1 MLEKTFA
8 LLNDIPAGTYVPEEK
23 KCYDDAEIEQLSQA
37 LKRLVWAPS
46 QIRKKLQ
53 QAGVTITPCNFYSE
67 IPSIEEIERSF
78 EAPGQ
83 TFDLIFDDS
92 RVKEVL
98 AELHRF
104 SHEFD
109 PPREASGGGA
119 YSWEGN
125 PFSFSDA
132 MAYYCMIR
140 HHRPATIIEVG
151 AGWSTLVAD
160 LALKA
165 NGAGEIICIEPFPP
179 EFLRGIGSVKRL
191 IERPVQEIPPVFFN
205 DSLRDG
211 DFLFIDSTHT
221 VKHGSDCLH
230 LYLSVLPRLS
240 RSVFIHA
247 HDIRLPA
254 TFPLN
259 ELRDKHVYWTEQYL
273 LMAYLIDNSRT
284 IVEYGSTYHFLRNR
298 QQLNAFMHGRFPAG
312 GGSLWFSQKGAAGV

>member
-8 LLNDIPAGTYVPEEK
+8 LLNDIPAGTYVPEEN
-23 KCYDDAEIEQLSQA
+23 KCYDDAEIEQLSQI

-53 QAGVTITPCNFYSE
+53 QAGVTIIPCNFYSE
-67 IPSIEEIERSF
+67 IPSIEDIERSF
-78 EAPGQ
+78 DAPAQ
-83 TFDLIFDDS
+83 SFDLIFVDS
-92 RVKEVL
+92 RMKEAL

-109 PPREASGGGA
+109 PPRAASGGGS

-140 HHRPATIIEVG
+140 HHKPATIIEVG

-179 EFLRGIGSVKRL
+179 EFLRGIGSVKTL
-191 IERPVQEIPPVFFN
+191 IEQPVQDISPAFFN
-205 DSLRDG
+205 ESLRGG

-230 LYLSVLPRLS
+230 LYLSVLPRLL

-273 LMAYLIDNSRT
+273 LMAYLIDNPRT
-284 IVEYGSTYHFLRNR
+284 TVEYGSTYHFLRNR
-298 QQLNAFMHGRFPAG
+298 QQLNAFMHGRFHAG
-312 GGSLWFSQKGAAGV
+312 GGSLWFSQKGAAGI